1 LSKYCITLL
10 TIYSPAHRGPVTSN
24 VVDRRKYS
32 DTAGVPDSSHLI
44 PALVRG
50 AYYNKKKG
58 SHAQNTIL
66 HLFLYG
72 LSKQV
77 KVFGESSVDVD
88 WVIKLCTSLIE
99 AYGKPKPRIIYPKT
113 KLGRAAEREDRKLA
127 HAPKRKVKPVV
138 EKKE

>member
-1 LSKYCITLL
+1 
-10 TIYSPAHRGPVTSN
+10 VTSN
-24 VVDRRKYS
+24 LSDRRKYF
-32 DTAGVPDSSHLI
+32 DTVGVPDSKHLI

-50 AYYNKKKG
+50 TYYYKKKA

-88 WVIKLCTSLIE
+88 WVIKVCTTLIE
-99 AYGKPKPRIIYPKT
+99 AYGRAKPRTIYPKT
-113 KLGRAAEREDRKLA
+113 KLGRAAEREDRLLA
-127 HAPKRKVKPVV
+127 FAPRKKTKPA
-138 EKKE
+138 EKTEQ